1 MYQAII
7 TYGVKLWDGVSYR
20 WYCRDAWGRCLQ
32 MFTYSVLVCDI
43 LDIAYLHQL
52 CQLLY
57 KFRLQI
63 WEIHHEAWSICMCTD
78 LRSKKRAWEQDKL
91 WAFCQLFRAQLP
103 RSQVWCSRSYS
114 EELRDLPLTSGFHV
128 HVPHHSSMPIWQDWL
143 RSGLWCKSLS
153 SRYNFI

>member
-63 WEIHHEAWSICMCTD
+63 WEIHHEAWSICVCTD
-78 LRSKKRAWEQDKL
+78 LRSWKKSMRTGQILSFLPTFSSTIAKKPSLVQQK
-91 WAFCQLFRAQLP
+91 LFRGASWPTADFRVSCTCPTSQFYANMTGLIAI
-103 RSQVWCSRSYS
+103 RSLVQIFV
-114 EELRDLPLTSGFHV
+114 
-128 HVPHHSSMPIWQDWL
+128 
-143 RSGLWCKSLS
+143 
-153 SRYNFI
+153 